1 MKPSIFE
8 RITQQI
14 AEAIAKGADD
24 YVMPWHRMSSDLSA
38 PVNATSCR
46 PYRGLN
52 ILTLWISSEASGY
65 RTGQWATYRQ
75 WSSLGAQVR
84 KGEQGTPIFFW
95 ERRHRPDDHDDNGGD
110 NQQRAAFIA
119 KAFTVFNAEQV
130 SGYCPAPV
138 PELPETERLQRAE
151 TFIQATGATIEH
163 GGDFAC
169 YIPSSDIVRMPA
181 FTRFKRPEAYY
192 SVLAHELTHFT
203 GAKHRL
209 DRNLDNR
216 FGTQAYAMEELIA
229 ELGAA
234 FTCARLGI
242 QTEPRSD
249 HVPYIASW
257 LKVLQGDPRAIFA
270 AASKAQE
277 AADYLARLTAGDR
290 IPIEGIRV
298 TSNAKL
304 SV

>member
-1 MKPSIFE
+1 MKPSIFD

-65 RTGQWATYRQ
+65 RTGQWATYAQ

-84 KGEQGTPIFFW
+84 KAEQGTPIFFW
-95 ERRHRPDDHDDNGGD
+95 ERRQRAADHDDDGGD
-110 NQQRAAFIA
+110 NQRRAAFIA

-130 SGYCPAPV
+130 SDYHPDPI
-138 PELPETERLQRAE
+138 PELPESERLHRAE
-151 TFIQATGATIEH
+151 AFVEATGASID
-163 GGDFAC
+163 GGDSAC
-169 YIPSSDIVRMPA
+169 YIPGIDMVQLPA
-181 FTRFKRPEAYY
+181 FTQFKRPEAYY
-192 SVLAHELTHFT
+192 SVLAHELTHWT

-209 DRNLDNR
+209 DRNLSNR

-242 QTEPRSD
+242 QTEPRRD
-249 HVPYIASW
+249 HAPYIASW
-257 LKVLQGDPRAIFA
+257 LKVLQGDSRAIFT

-277 AADYLARLTAGDR
+277 AADYLARLTAGGG
-290 IPIEGIRV
+290 IPVADTGL

-304 SV
+304 